1 MSRMSNAKRVE
12 VVTLALGSYVKD
24 VRNGEKS
31 VSMAKKLSE
40 NGYSATA
47 ASRLAK
53 YLVAA
58 MVEEKY
64 IRIHRDKTVSWMSER
79 RLLEIKDV
87 PRILK
92 IADEAAAIQ
101 FNEMIA
107 RKAAKALKCH
117 IAEDGTIYR
126 VDLNPNKDPRINPET
141 GKFWNQTEEPVKEA
155 PAHTESSYQW
165 GEKPLSEMAW
175 TCSFSW

>member
-1 MSRMSNAKRVE
+1 MSRMSNDKRVQII
-12 VVTLALGSYVKD
+12 TLTLGSYVKD
-24 VRNGEKS
+24 VRNGHSS
-31 VSMAKKLSE
+31 VSMSRKLQE

-58 MVEEKY
+58 LVEEKY
-64 IRIHRDKTVSWMSER
+64 IRIHRDKSVSWVSER

-87 PRILK
+87 PHVLE
-92 IADEAAAIQ
+92 IADKAAAIK
-101 FNEMIA
+101 FNEDQT
-107 RKAAKALKCH
+107 RRAAKALKCH

-126 VDLNPNKDPRINPET
+126 ADLNPNKDPRINPET
-141 GKFWNQTEEPVKEA
+141 GKFSDQTEEPVEA
-155 PAHTESSYQW
+155 PAHTESGYQW
-165 GEKPLSEMAW
+165 GEKPLPEMAW